1 MDKLREIV
9 RNSRFEKEL
18 RAIEPHVEKADEFL
32 EGVEMVLARLPECG
46 HRIGNTPVWFIAAW
60 TVDLAIYYTYD
71 EDRVVLLS
79 ISKTAPLEP

>member
-9 RNSRFEKEL
+9 RNSRFEEEL
-18 RAIEPHVEKADEFL
+18 LSIEPHVKKADEFL

-46 HRIGNTPVWFIAAW
+46 HRIGNSTVWFIAGW
-60 TVDLAIYYTYD
+60 TVDLAIYYTFD

-79 ISKTAPLEP
+79 ICRTTPIEP